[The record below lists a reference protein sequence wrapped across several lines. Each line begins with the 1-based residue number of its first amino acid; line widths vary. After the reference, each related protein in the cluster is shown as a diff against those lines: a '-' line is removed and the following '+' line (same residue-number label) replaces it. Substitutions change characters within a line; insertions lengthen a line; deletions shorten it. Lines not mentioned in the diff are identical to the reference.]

1 VVNKGETMRIAI
13 SLRVVA
19 AAALLAAST
28 YSSAQTVLRYN
39 WWIPPNHL
47 TRTKIM
53 NPWAAQIEKATSGRV
68 KIEFTTTSLGAPQRQ
83 FDLVRDGVADMA
95 MGVSGYTPD
104 RFVLPQ
110 AAELPFLSESAEAL
124 SVALWRL
131 HASTFA
137 AKDEYKGTKLLGLMT
152 HGPGSIWSPKAPIR
166 SLADLKGLKVR
177 AGGGMQNEI
186 AAKLGAAV
194 VSAPAPQTYEI
205 LSRGV
210 ADATLFTNDA
220 VGSFGL
226 GKLLKYNT
234 RVPGG
239 LFNTAFYVVANESK
253 WSSLSAQD
261 RAAIERIAGEAFA
274 RLGGRGWDD
283 TDREVAATLKENQ
296 VIQPDAKFLAELRG
310 ALKDVESKWIEDA
323 KAKRGVDGKAA
334 LEFLRKYPNFCV

>member
-1 VVNKGETMRIAI
+1 MRISI
-13 SLRVVA
+13 GLRLAA
-19 AAALLAAST
+19 AAALLGAST
-28 YSSAQTVLRYN
+28 YSTAQTVLRYN

-53 NPWAAQIEKATSGRV
+53 NPWAAQVEKATSGRV
-68 KIEFTTTSLGAPQRQ
+68 KIEFTTTSLGAPPRQ
-83 FDLVRDGVADMA
+83 FDLVRDGIADLA
-95 MGVSGYTPD
+95 MGVHGYTPD

-110 AAELPFLSESAEAL
+110 VAELPFLSDSGEAL
-124 SVALWRL
+124 SVALWRV

-166 SLADLKGLKVR
+166 SLADFKGLKVR
-177 AGGGMQNEI
+177 AGGGMQNDI
-186 AAKLGAAV
+186 VAKLGAAV

-234 RVPGG
+234 RIPGG
-239 LFNTAFYVVANESK
+239 LFNTTFFVVMNEAK
-253 WSSLSAQD
+253 WQAISPQD
-261 RAAIERIAGEAFA
+261 RAAIEKLSGEAYA
-274 RLGGRGWDD
+274 RPAGRAWDE
-283 TDREVAATLKENQ
+283 TDREVAATLKDNQ
-296 VIQPDAKFLAELRG
+296 VVQPDAKLLAELRE
-310 ALKDVESKWIEDA
+310 ALKDVEAKWIAEA
-323 KAKRGVDGKAA
+323 RAKRGVDGKAA
-334 LEFLRKYPNFCV
+334 LEALRQQVSAYKP